1 MATRHAI
8 NRLAD
13 TEPSD
18 WQCDICCKTHT
29 AELDVPISLP
39 WETEDHD
46 LVCAESIQ
54 RCFQDA
60 IDSGVEF
67 PARWAGVFIDVEH
80 YRSILPDTVYNAY
93 KAKEAAIALEPPTVP
108 TIPDGLTRGV
118 HVQICPG
125 CNKTVDL
132 ADGCNHVVCLACLR
146 SFCFLCGEDAL
157 GNSDDHWTRGGCPR
171 NGLPGSDR
179 AMFDDDVFQGIGVLA
194 PAQHFRDED
203 VLAAERRALN
213 NWNAAMQTSDP
224 ATQAIL
230 RRVTDPTAA
239 ELTNPERQSAIAAMG
254 TNNPLT
260 GFSDTEWH
268 APGTVAFHGLAH
280 RALLDDLL
288 RGRAWDAEF
297 FDPNATVDNSLF
309 LDTGPPDNTLRM
321 PVQRAF
327 DLASPSR
334 NDAYQW
340 METYL
345 RGMPLGMF
353 PQQSNSAV
361 LSGIPADAM
370 RNVIRLL
377 QLLNH
382 RFDPQQITRTAVV
395 LTISSS
401 PRVGADLRIMA
412 FDLAEGF
419 EAALGDHLEDEVM
432 ES

>member
-1 MATRHAI
+1 
-8 NRLAD
+8 
-13 TEPSD
+13 
-18 WQCDICCKTHT
+18 
-29 AELDVPISLP
+29 
-39 WETEDHD
+39 
-46 LVCAESIQ
+46 
-54 RCFQDA
+54 
-60 IDSGVEF
+60 
-67 PARWAGVFIDVEH
+67 
-80 YRSILPDTVYNAY
+80 
-93 KAKEAAIALEPPTVP
+93 
-108 TIPDGLTRGV
+108 
-118 HVQICPG
+118 
-125 CNKTVDL
+125 
-132 ADGCNHVVCLACLR
+132 
-146 SFCFLCGEDAL
+146 
-157 GNSDDHWTRGGCPR
+157 
-171 NGLPGSDR
+171 
-179 AMFDDDVFQGIGVLA
+179 MFDDDVFQGIGVLA

-334 NDAYQW
+334 NDSPTNGWRPTCAACPW
-340 METYL
+340 ECS
-345 RGMPLGMF
+345 R
-353 PQQSNSAV
+353 SN
-361 LSGIPADAM
+361 P
-370 RNVIRLL
+370 
-377 QLLNH
+377 
-382 RFDPQQITRTAVV
+382 TAQC
-395 LTISSS
+395 
-401 PRVGADLRIMA
+401 
-412 FDLAEGF
+412 
-419 EAALGDHLEDEVM
+419 
-432 ES
+432 